1 MKGSAEDEPKLTG
14 LPENGKGKTGA
25 RRGDGGGGEKGPHRD
40 GRHTKV
46 TRETH
51 GGTRFIVSATRVN
64 VRSTYHSFIIRYS
77 ES

>member
-1 MKGSAEDEPKLTG
+1 MNGSVRKSKLTG
-14 LPENGKGKTGA
+14 LADNGKGK
-25 RRGDGGGGEKGPHRD
+25 RGEEGGGEKGPHRD

-64 VRSTYHSFIIRYS
+64 VRSTNHSFINRYS
-77 ES
+77 RLRIF